1 MNKELAAKFLSS
13 ISHEREQDIEMT
25 SRLLTTLSL
34 QQLVLN
40 GLAINNIHLENIRSG
55 LIGKLYMELGPN
67 LEINDKIQRGD
78 IKIGDIVLIRPAKT
92 KTKTKAK
99 AKKVPEDSS
108 EEGQVECSGVIYKMN
123 DNQITIALEES
134 QEVVATTFYSYNKL
148 YILKTT
154 NTITYKRMES
164 TMRKLSEFGSLIQDK
179 IIQYLTN
186 ERPFIPNT
194 SQSQNAGFFQ
204 NPNLNDSQK
213 TAINFAINN
222 DLTIIHGPPGTGKT
236 FTLIELIQQL
246 LTKQPEKRILIC
258 GPSNISVDTI
268 LERLTPLVPNNL
280 LLRIGH
286 PARLLDSN
294 KRHSLDILSKKNT
307 IVKDISHEIDK
318 LIQENKKLKNYKQRR
333 ENWNEIK
340 LLRKDLKKR
349 EFKTIKD
356 LIIQSRIVVTTLHG
370 SSSRE
375 LCSLYRDDP
384 DFKLFDTLII
394 DEVSQAMEPQCWIP
408 LIAHQNQFSKLILTG
423 DNKQL
428 PPTIKTEDDQKV
440 IHNLETTLFDRL
452 IKNFPKREM
461 VKFLNVQ
468 YRMNEKIM
476 EFPSQSMYHGKLLA
490 DVTVANRLLIDLPNV
505 DVTPFD
511 DDDDVDTK
519 LPLIWYDTQGD
530 EFPETADGATI
541 LGSKYN
547 EGEIAIVKEHI
558 QSLRSSNVPQESIGI
573 ISPYSAQV
581 SHMKRLIHD
590 ELKLTDIEISTVDGF
605 QGREKDVV
613 ILSLVRSNEK
623 FEVGFL
629 KEERRLN
636 VAMTRPRRQLVVV
649 GNIEALQRCGNKYLK
664 NWSEWCEENADVR
677 YPNIDDYL

>member
-1 MNKELAAKFLSS
+1 MNKELASKFLSS
-13 ISHEREQDIEMT
+13 INHEREQDIQIT
-25 SRLLTTLSL
+25 SKLLTTLSI
-34 QQLVLN
+34 QQLVQN
-40 GLAINNIHLENIRSG
+40 GLAINNVHLENIRSG

-67 LEINDKIQRGD
+67 LEINDRIQRGD
-78 IKIGDIVLIRPAKT
+78 MKIGDIVLIRPAKT
-92 KTKTKAK
+92 KTKAKTKMKK
-99 AKKVPEDSS
+99 APEDSN
-108 EEGQVECSGVIYKMN
+108 EDQVECSGVIYKMS
-123 DNQITIALEES
+123 DTQITIALEES
-134 QEVVATTFYSYNKL
+134 QDVIATTFYSYNKL

-154 NTITYKRMES
+154 NTVTYKRMES
-164 TMRKLSEFGSLIQDK
+164 TMRKLSEFTSPVQDK
-179 IIQYLTN
+179 ITQYLVN
-186 ERPFIPNT
+186 ERLFVPK
-194 SQSQNAGFFQ
+194 SGELQNVGSFL

-213 TAINFAINN
+213 AAINFATNN

-236 FTLIELIQQL
+236 FALIELIQQL
-246 LTKQPEKRILIC
+246 LIKNPEKRILIC

-268 LERLTPLVPNNL
+268 LERLTPLVSNNL

-307 IVKDISHEIDK
+307 IVRDISQEIDK

-375 LCSLYRDDP
+375 LCSLYRNDP
-384 DFKLFDTLII
+384 NVKLFDTLII

-408 LIAHQNQFSKLILTG
+408 LIAHQNQFDKLILAG

-428 PPTIKTEDDQKV
+428 PPTIKTEDDQNV
-440 IHNLETTLFDRL
+440 IRNLETTLFDRL
-452 IKNFPKREM
+452 LKIFPKREM
-461 VKFLNVQ
+461 IKFLNIQ

-476 EFPSQSMYHGKLLA
+476 EFPSQSMYHGKLIA
-490 DVTVANRLLIDLPNV
+490 DATVASRLLIDISSV
-505 DVTPFD
+505 DVSPSGD
-511 DDDDVDTK
+511 DDIDTK

-530 EFPETADGATI
+530 EFPETADDATI

-547 EGEIAIVKEHI
+547 EGEIAIVKKHI
-558 QSLRSSNVPQESIGI
+558 ESLKSLNVQQDSIGV
-573 ISPYSAQV
+573 ISPYNAQV
-581 SHMKRLIHD
+581 SHLKRLIHD
-590 ELKLTDIEISTVDGF
+590 KLELNNIEISTVDGF
-605 QGREKDVV
+605 QGREKDVI
-613 ILSLVRSNEK
+613 ILSLVRSNEE

-649 GNIEALQRCGNKYLK
+649 GNIEVLRRCGNKYLK
-664 NWSEWCEENADVR
+664 SWSEWCEENADIR

>member
-1 MNKELAAKFLSS
+1 MNKELASTFLSS
-13 ISHEREQDIEMT
+13 INHEREQDIQIT
-25 SRLLTTLSL
+25 SRLLTTLSI
-34 QQLVLN
+34 QQLVQN

-67 LEINDKIQRGD
+67 LEINDKIRRGD

-92 KTKTKAK
+92 KTETKAK
-99 AKKVPEDSS
+99 AKKATEDSS
-108 EEGQVECSGVIYKMN
+108 EDQAECSGVIYKMN
-123 DNQITIALEES
+123 DTQITIALEES
-134 QEVVATTFYSYNKL
+134 QEVVATTFYSYSKL

-164 TMRKLSEFGSLIQDK
+164 TMRKLSEFSSPVQDK
-179 IIQYLTN
+179 IVQYLVN
-186 ERPFIPNT
+186 ERPFIPSS
-194 SQSQNAGFFQ
+194 SQVQNVKDFI

-213 TAINFAINN
+213 TAINFAIDN

-236 FTLIELIQQL
+236 FTLVELIQQL
-246 LTKQPEKRILIC
+246 LIKYPEKRILIC

-268 LERLTPLVPNNL
+268 LERLTPLVSNNL

-294 KRHSLDILSKKNT
+294 KRHSLDILSKQNS
-307 IVKDISHEIDK
+307 IVKDISQEIDN
-318 LIQENKKLKNYKQRR
+318 LIQENKKLKNYKQRKD
-333 ENWNEIK
+333 NWNEIK

-384 DFKLFDTLII
+384 NFKLFDTLII

-408 LIAHQNQFSKLILTG
+408 LIAHQNQFHKLILAG

-428 PPTIKTEDDQKV
+428 PPTIKTEDDRKV

-452 IKNFPKREM
+452 IKLFPKREM

-468 YRMNEKIM
+468 YRMNKNIM
-476 EFPSQSMYHGKLLA
+476 EFPSRSMYHGQLLA
-490 DVTVANRLLIDLPNV
+490 DETVANRLLIDLPIV
-505 DVTPFD
+505 DATPSD
-511 DDDDVDTK
+511 DDNDVDTK
-519 LPLIWYDTQGD
+519 FPLIWYDTQGD
-530 EFPETADGATI
+530 EFPETADDATI

-547 EGEIAIVKEHI
+547 EGEISIVKEHI
-558 QSLRSSNVPQESIGI
+558 ENLRSLNVPQDSIGV
-573 ISPYSAQV
+573 ISPYNAQV
-581 SHMKRLIHD
+581 SHLKKQIHD

-605 QGREKDVV
+605 QGREKDVI

-649 GNIEALQRCGNKYLK
+649 GNMEALQRCGNKYLK

>member
-1 MNKELAAKFLSS
+1 MNKELASTFLSS
-13 ISHEREQDIEMT
+13 INHEREQDIQIT
-25 SRLLTTLSL
+25 SRLLTTLSI
-34 QQLVLN
+34 QQLVQN

-67 LEINDKIQRGD
+67 LEINDKIRRGD

-99 AKKVPEDSS
+99 AKKATEDSS
-108 EEGQVECSGVIYKMN
+108 EDQAECSGVIYKMN
-123 DNQITIALEES
+123 DTQITIALEES
-134 QEVVATTFYSYNKL
+134 QEVVATTFYSYSKL

-164 TMRKLSEFGSLIQDK
+164 TMRKLSEFSSPVQDK
-179 IIQYLTN
+179 IVQYLVN
-186 ERPFIPNT
+186 ERPFIPSS
-194 SQSQNAGFFQ
+194 SQVQNVKDFI

-213 TAINFAINN
+213 TAINFAIDN

-236 FTLIELIQQL
+236 FTLVELIQQL
-246 LTKQPEKRILIC
+246 LIKYPEKRILIC

-268 LERLTPLVPNNL
+268 LERLTPLVSNNL

-294 KRHSLDILSKKNT
+294 KRHSLDILSKQNS
-307 IVKDISHEIDK
+307 IVKDISQEIDN
-318 LIQENKKLKNYKQRR
+318 LIQENKKLKNYKQRKD
-333 ENWNEIK
+333 NWNEIK

-384 DFKLFDTLII
+384 NFKLFDTLII

-408 LIAHQNQFSKLILTG
+408 LIAHQNQFHKLILAG

-428 PPTIKTEDDQKV
+428 PPTIKTEDDRKV

-452 IKNFPKREM
+452 IKLFPKREM

-468 YRMNEKIM
+468 YRMNKNIM
-476 EFPSQSMYHGKLLA
+476 EFPSRSMYHGQLLA
-490 DVTVANRLLIDLPNV
+490 DETVANRLLIDLPIV
-505 DVTPFD
+505 DATPSD
-511 DDDDVDTK
+511 DDNDVDTK
-519 LPLIWYDTQGD
+519 FPLIWYDTQGD
-530 EFPETADGATI
+530 EFPETADDATI

-547 EGEIAIVKEHI
+547 EGEISIVKEHI
-558 QSLRSSNVPQESIGI
+558 ENLRSLNVPQDSIGV
-573 ISPYSAQV
+573 ISPYNAQV
-581 SHMKRLIHD
+581 SHLKKQIHD

-605 QGREKDVV
+605 QGREKDVI

-649 GNIEALQRCGNKYLK
+649 GNMEALQRCGNKYLK

>member
-1 MNKELAAKFLSS
+1 MNKELASTFLSS
-13 ISHEREQDIEMT
+13 INHEREQDIQIT
-25 SRLLTTLSL
+25 SRLLTTLSV
-34 QQLVLN
+34 QQLVQN

-67 LEINDKIQRGD
+67 LEINDKILRGD

-92 KTKTKAK
+92 KTKTRAK
-99 AKKVPEDSS
+99 AKKTPEDSS
-108 EEGQVECSGVIYKMN
+108 EDQAECSGVIYKMS
-123 DNQITIALEES
+123 DTQITIALDES
-134 QEVVATTFYSYNKL
+134 QEVVATTFYSYSKL

-164 TMRKLSEFGSLIQDK
+164 TMRKLSEFSSPVQDK
-179 IIQYLTN
+179 IVQYLVN
-186 ERPFIPNT
+186 ERPFIPSSST
-194 SQSQNAGFFQ
+194 LQNVKDFI

-213 TAINFAINN
+213 TAINFAIDN

-246 LTKQPEKRILIC
+246 LIKHPEKRILIC

-268 LERLTPLVPNNL
+268 LERLTPLVSNNL

-294 KRHSLDILSKKNT
+294 KRHSLDILSKQNS
-307 IVKDISHEIDK
+307 IVKDISQEIDK
-318 LIQENKKLKNYKQRR
+318 LIQENKKLKNYKQRK

-384 DFKLFDTLII
+384 NFKLFDTLII

-408 LIAHQNQFSKLILTG
+408 LIAHQNQFHKLILAG

-428 PPTIKTEDDQKV
+428 PPTIKTEDDRDV

-452 IKNFPKREM
+452 IKVFPKKEM

-468 YRMNEKIM
+468 YRMNKKIM
-476 EFPSQSMYHGKLLA
+476 EFPSRSMYHGQLLA
-490 DVTVANRLLIDLPNV
+490 DETVANRLLIDLPMV
-505 DVTPFD
+505 DASPSGD
-511 DDDDVDTK
+511 DNDVDTK

-530 EFPETADGATI
+530 EFPETADDATI

-558 QSLRSSNVPQESIGI
+558 ENLRSLNVPQESIGV
-573 ISPYSAQV
+573 ISPYNAQV
-581 SHMKRLIHD
+581 SHLKKQIHD

-605 QGREKDVV
+605 QGREKDVI

>member
-1 MNKELAAKFLSS
+1 MNKELASTFLSS
-13 ISHEREQDIEMT
+13 INHEREQDIQIT
-25 SRLLTTLSL
+25 SRLLTTLSV
-34 QQLVLN
+34 QQLVQN

-67 LEINDKIQRGD
+67 LEINDKILRGD

-92 KTKTKAK
+92 KTKTRAK
-99 AKKVPEDSS
+99 AKKTPEDSS
-108 EEGQVECSGVIYKMN
+108 EDQAECSGVIYKMS
-123 DNQITIALEES
+123 DTQITIALDES
-134 QEVVATTFYSYNKL
+134 QEVVATTFYSYSKL

-164 TMRKLSEFGSLIQDK
+164 TMRKLSEFSSPVQDK
-179 IIQYLTN
+179 IVQYLVN
-186 ERPFIPNT
+186 ERPFIPSSST
-194 SQSQNAGFFQ
+194 LQNVKDFI

-213 TAINFAINN
+213 TAINFAIDN

-246 LTKQPEKRILIC
+246 LIKHPEKRILIC

-268 LERLTPLVPNNL
+268 LERLTPLVSNNL

-294 KRHSLDILSKKNT
+294 KRHSLDILSKQNS
-307 IVKDISHEIDK
+307 IVKDISQEIDK
-318 LIQENKKLKNYKQRR
+318 LIQENKKLKNYKQRK

-384 DFKLFDTLII
+384 NFKLFDTLII

-408 LIAHQNQFSKLILTG
+408 LIAHQNQFHKLILAG

-428 PPTIKTEDDQKV
+428 PPTIKTEDDRNV

-452 IKNFPKREM
+452 IKVFPKKEM

-468 YRMNEKIM
+468 YRMNKKIM
-476 EFPSQSMYHGKLLA
+476 EFPSRSMYHGQLLA
-490 DVTVANRLLIDLPNV
+490 DETVANRLLIDLPMV
-505 DVTPFD
+505 DASPSGD
-511 DDDDVDTK
+511 DNDVDTK

-530 EFPETADGATI
+530 EFPETADDATI

-558 QSLRSSNVPQESIGI
+558 EDLRSLNVPQESIGV
-573 ISPYSAQV
+573 ISPYNAQV
-581 SHMKRLIHD
+581 SHLKKQIHD

-605 QGREKDVV
+605 QGREKDVI

>member
-1 MNKELAAKFLSS
+1 MNKELASKFLSS
-13 ISHEREQDIEMT
+13 IKHEREQDIQTT
-25 SRLLTTLSL
+25 SRLLTTLSI
-34 QQLVLN
+34 QQLVQN

-67 LEINDKIQRGD
+67 LAVNDKIQRGD
-78 IKIGDIVLIRPAKT
+78 IKVGDIVLVRPAKT
-92 KTKTKAK
+92 KVNTKTKPK
-99 AKKVPEDSS
+99 VKKVSEDSNG
-108 EEGQVECSGVIYKMN
+108 EQAECSGVVYKMS
-123 DNQITIALEES
+123 DTQITIALEES
-134 QEVVATTFYSYNKL
+134 QDVIATAFYSYSKL

-154 NTITYKRMES
+154 NVVTYNRMES
-164 TMRKLSEFGSLIQDK
+164 TMRKLSEISSPIQDK
-179 IIQYLTN
+179 IIQYLVN

-194 SQSQNAGFFQ
+194 NSFQNIKSFL

-246 LTKQPEKRILIC
+246 LIKNPEERILIC

-307 IVKDISHEIDK
+307 IVKDISQEIDK
-318 LIQENKKLKNYKQRR
+318 LIQENKKLKNYKQRK

-384 DFKLFDTLII
+384 NFQLFDTLII

-408 LIAHQNQFSKLILTG
+408 LIAHQNQFHKLVLAG

-428 PPTIKTEDDQKV
+428 PPTIKTEDDKNV
-440 IHNLETTLFDRL
+440 IHNLETTLFDRI
-452 IKNFPKREM
+452 IKIFPKRDM

-468 YRMNEKIM
+468 YRMNQKIM
-476 EFPSQSMYHGKLLA
+476 EFPSHSMYNGKLLA
-490 DVTVANRLLIDLPNV
+490 DATVANRLLIDLPTV
-505 DVTPFD
+505 DATPSED
-511 DDDDVDTK
+511 DDDTK
-519 LPLIWYDTQGD
+519 IPLIWYDTQGD
-530 EFPETADGATI
+530 EFQETADEATI

-558 QSLRSSNVPQESIGI
+558 ENLRSFNVPENSIGV
-573 ISPYSAQV
+573 ISPYNAQV
-581 SHMKRLIHD
+581 SHLKKLIHD

-605 QGREKDVV
+605 QGREKDVI

-649 GNIEALQRCGNKYLK
+649 GNIEVLQRCGNKYLK
-664 NWSEWCEENADVR
+664 SWSEWCEENADVR